1 MTTIFLFYFDI
12 NNNLYGGDIMT
23 IEEYLTN
30 PTGRSDSAMM
40 FGAIRQKL
48 DKEFSIL
55 QNAIRTQWYF
65 IDNKAYIVHLK
76 IPSSTQTRLFY
87 DVLVEFK
94 ISAIRNGVD
103 YRKQPIRVFSN
114 CPSFTYTYAR
124 VFYQQNLLIPW
135 TAVKY
140 DSKILGMDPDKRNPG
155 KIINYE
161 KSLYFAFRYLYK
173 HAEYFRRI
181 IPSEARTIT
190 DQSTILNTIM
200 SDQRVKQ
207 LFEKNKK
214 YSQPKKIEKS
224 KQQPALE
231 KKRRPKSSVT
241 TSHTTKKTKKT
252 KSTKT
257 SKRTKHF

>member
-1 MTTIFLFYFDI
+1 MEVTF
-12 NNNLYGGDIMT
+12 MT
-23 IEEYLTN
+23 IEEYLMN

-40 FGAIRQKL
+40 LGAIRQKL

-76 IPSSTQTRLFY
+76 IPSSTQTQLFY

-103 YRKQPIRVFSN
+103 YRKQSIRVFSN

-124 VFYQQNLLIPW
+124 VFYQQNLLITW

-140 DSKILGMDPDKRNPG
+140 NSKILGVDPDKRNPG

-161 KSLYFAFRYLYK
+161 KSLYFAFRYLQK
-173 HAEYFRRI
+173 HAGYFRRI

-190 DQSTILNTIM
+190 DQSAILNTIM
-200 SDQRVKQ
+200 SDQRVRE
-207 LFEKNKK
+207 LIEKNKK
-214 YSQPKKIEKS
+214 RSHSKKVDTPKKS
-224 KQQPALE
+224 TLE
-231 KKRRPKSSVT
+231 KKRRTKSS
-241 TSHTTKKTKKT
+241 TSTSQTTKKTKKT

-257 SKRTKHF
+257 SKSTKSTKHF